1 MADPPFESVPKID
14 NPSQS
19 YTRAMEYLVGVVQAL
34 SQARDVGEVAVI
46 VRNAARNLTGADGA
60 TFVLRDGNACYY
72 ADENAIA
79 PLWKGKRFPMEM
91 CVSGWV
97 MLNRQA
103 VTIPDIY
110 QDARV
115 PTEAYRPTFVKSLA
129 MVPIRREAPIGAIGN
144 YWAVNRTPT
153 SEEMAILQALADT
166 TSVALENIQLYDTL
180 REKVKALEA
189 QQARIQA
196 QHETLEVFTRALAH
210 DLREPV
216 RTVRS
221 FSDLIV
227 EGGGTP
233 ETRPDYFDFIRK
245 AADRMAMLIDT
256 VFLYTQLD
264 DPSRLVRKPCDM
276 NDVVQA
282 AKENLAHLI
291 IERGAGVTYDILPKL
306 SAHPTHMMQ
315 VLQNLIANAI
325 HHGPEG
331 VKVHISAEQGE
342 DGWQF
347 SVLDDG
353 PGIAA
358 NDTTRIFQPF
368 KRLNQNEEGAGL
380 GLSLCRKIVGLH
392 GGRIWCE
399 STVGKGAK
407 FIFTLPP
414 PDSDQKNIDRRT
426 DKWMT
431 RDNLA
436 TDGSTQEKLANV
448 LLVDDR
454 KSDVELTRVF
464 LQVRDK
470 MKFNLSVAN
479 GAREALEAL
488 KQARSRD
495 EKIDLLLLDINMPGM
510 DGFEMLEK
518 LQADDSLKHVA
529 VIMCTGSTYDQ
540 DQMRARELGASGY
553 MVKPASLAQL
563 KPMLDAIPALRLKGD
578 GESVHLTRAA

>member
-1 MADPPFESVPKID
+1 MAEIPIESMPEID
-14 NPSQS
+14 SPSLT
-19 YTRAMEYLVGVVQAL
+19 YTRAMEHLVGVVQAL
-34 SQARDVGEVAVI
+34 SQARDVGEVAAI
-46 VRNAARNLTGADGA
+46 VRNAARSLTGADGA
-60 TFVLRDGNACYY
+60 TFVLRDGNTCYY
-72 ADENAIA
+72 ADESAIA

-97 MLNRQA
+97 MLNQQA

-115 PTEAYRPTFVKSLA
+115 PAEAYRPTFVKSLA
-129 MVPIRREAPIGAIGN
+129 MVPIRRAAPIGAIGN

-153 SEEMAILQALADT
+153 DEEIAILQALADT
-166 TSVALENIQLYDTL
+166 TSVALENIQLYETL
-180 REKVKALEA
+180 REKVRTLEA

-196 QHETLEVFTRALAH
+196 QHESLEVFTRALAH

-245 AADRMAMLIDT
+245 AADRMAMLVDT

-264 DPSRLVRKPCDM
+264 DPSRLVRQPCDM
-276 NDVVQA
+276 NDMVQA
-282 AKENLAHLI
+282 AKENLAQLI
-291 IERGAGVTYDILPKL
+291 IERGVAVTSDPLPKVA
-306 SAHPTHMMQ
+306 AHPTHMMQ

-331 VKVHISAEQGE
+331 VEVHISAKKV
-342 DGWQF
+342 DGVWQF
-347 SVLDDG
+347 SVRDNG

-358 NDTTRIFQPF
+358 DDTARIFQPF

-380 GLSLCRKIVGLH
+380 GLPLCRKIISLH

-399 STVGKGAK
+399 STVGKGAN
-407 FIFTLPP
+407 FIFSLPP
-414 PDSDQKNIDRRT
+414 VVDREKPDRNT
-426 DKWMT
+426 DNWMT
-431 RDNLA
+431 QDTLA
-436 TDGSTQEKLANV
+436 IDSSAHEKLANV

-518 LQADDSLKHVA
+518 LQADESLKHVA

-563 KPMLDAIPALRLKGD
+563 KPMLEAIPALKLQGD
-578 GESVHLTRAA
+578 GESVQLMRAA